1 MNKKILVLGIGI
13 ALALNGCTVN
23 ISDNSPDLPSEAK
36 QDLPSEAKQDFLACE
51 AFVNDWGKGAGR
63 IVTTKANYGEYL
75 DDVNL
80 IIATIDSFE
89 TSLALR
95 VVRFLEESMQ
105 SEKAT
110 YDVDED
116 FPRGLV
122 DITLLFEE
130 CITILG
136 IE

>member
-1 MNKKILVLGIGI
+1 MNKKIPVLGIGI

-23 ISDNSPDLPSEAK
+23 ISDSSP
-36 QDLPSEAKQDFLACE
+36 DLPSEAKQDFLACE
-51 AFVNDWGKGAGR
+51 ALVNDWGKGAGQ

-110 YDVDED
+110 YDEDED
-116 FPRGLV
+116 FPTGLV
-122 DITLLFEE
+122 DMTLLFEE
-130 CITILG
+130 CILILG